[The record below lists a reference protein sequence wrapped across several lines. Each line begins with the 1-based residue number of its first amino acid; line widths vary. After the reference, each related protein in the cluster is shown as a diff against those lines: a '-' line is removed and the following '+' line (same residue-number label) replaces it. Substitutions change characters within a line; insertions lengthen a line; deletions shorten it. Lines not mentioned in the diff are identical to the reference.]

1 MRKKSQEV
9 DDTLFLGVITAI
21 TLALLL
27 WVGIVMHDT
36 QKDVKEIKT
45 TVDTMHKTLTKLTRF
60 QIDTD
65 ISAEANE

>member
-27 WVGIVMHDT
+27 WAGIVIHDT

-45 TVDTMHKTLTKLTRF
+45 TVDTMHKTLTKLARF

-65 ISAEANE
+65 ISAESE

>member
-9 DDTLFLGVITAI
+9 DDTLFLGVITGI

-27 WVGIVMHDT
+27 WAGIVIHDT

>member
-9 DDTLFLGVITAI
+9 DDTLFLGVITGI

-27 WVGIVMHDT
+27 WIGIVVYDT
-36 QKDVKEIKT
+36 QQDVKQMKT
-45 TVDTMHKTLTKLTRF
+45 TVDTMNKTLTKLARF

-65 ISAEANE
+65 ISAESE

>member
-9 DDTLFLGVITAI
+9 DDTLFLGVITGI

-27 WVGIVMHDT
+27 WVGIVIHDT
-36 QKDVKEIKT
+36 QKDVKEIKI

>member
-27 WVGIVMHDT
+27 WVGIVIHDT
-36 QKDVKEIKT
+36 QKDVKEIKI